1 MPFPWMA
8 AATGLGGA
16 LGFLGQKDANQTN
29 IELARE
35 QMAFQERMSNTAV
48 QRRMADLKAAG
59 INPILAGKFDAT
71 TPAGALATVGNVG
84 AAATVGA
91 QSGAATA
98 KEALS
103 IGPQLDLMRVQ
114 KELLENKEAITDLW
128 RRIATKFGEFDWE
141 GMGKQLREDVNK
153 GIAAIVNAINEGWTS
168 LNEIKDR
175 FTESR
180 DGFLIM
186 LLDYIDGAVEYFSD
200 ESKSNRRSMYE

>member
-8 AATGLGGA
+8 AATGLGGV
-16 LGFLGQKDANQTN
+16 LGFMGQKDANTTN
-29 IELARE
+29 VELARE

-98 KEALS
+98 KDALS
-103 IGPQLDLMRVQ
+103 IGPELDLMRVQ
-114 KELLENKEAITDLW
+114 KELLDNKEAITDLW
-128 RRIATKFGEFDWE
+128 RRIATKMGEFDWE
-141 GMGKQLREDVNK
+141 GMAQQFRADVNK
-153 GIAAIVNAINEGWTS
+153 GIAAVVNAISEGWIS
-168 LNEIKDR
+168 LSELKDR
-175 FTESR
+175 YMESR
-180 DGFLIM
+180 NNFLMTIM
-186 LLDYIDGAVEYFSD
+186 DYIDGAVEYFST
-200 ESKSNRRSMYE
+200 ESKANRRSMYE